1 MYRCEVHDIPRL
13 FKAKLTDNSD
23 WERVKVVIEQA
34 SSLSRPLKAR
44 LTRGG
49 LKAHHPPSYLGERYF
64 IQPDI
69 QFIRCIKRYSTLV
82 RDYLT
87 RL

>member
-34 SSLSRPLKAR
+34 TVPSLS
-44 LTRGG
+44 LTG
-49 LKAHHPPSYLGERYF
+49 A
-64 IQPDI
+64 
-69 QFIRCIKRYSTLV
+69 
-82 RDYLT
+82 
-87 RL
+87 

>member
-34 SSLSRPLKAR
+34 TVPSLSLSQ
-44 LTRGG
+44 G
-49 LKAHHPPSYLGERYF
+49 LKAHHPFPGLPGRTLFHPS
-64 IQPDI
+64 QPDI
-69 QFIRCIKRYSTLV
+69 QFIRCIKRYSALV